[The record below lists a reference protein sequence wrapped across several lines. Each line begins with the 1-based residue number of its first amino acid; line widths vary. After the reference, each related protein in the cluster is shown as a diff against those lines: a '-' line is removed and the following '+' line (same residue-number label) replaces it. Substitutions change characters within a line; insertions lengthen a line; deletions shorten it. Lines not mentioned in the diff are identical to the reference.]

1 MPAHTISGIL
11 IDKTM
16 AVKLMYITNDDT
28 LNYPLSTLQLM
39 VAQLDTQL
47 NKPTNQNSLKVPKV
61 IKPTNKKKLL

>member
-1 MPAHTISGIL
+1 
-11 IDKTM
+11 M
-16 AVKLMYITNDDT
+16 AVELMYSPYVDT

-61 IKPTNKKKLL
+61 IKPTNKKMLL